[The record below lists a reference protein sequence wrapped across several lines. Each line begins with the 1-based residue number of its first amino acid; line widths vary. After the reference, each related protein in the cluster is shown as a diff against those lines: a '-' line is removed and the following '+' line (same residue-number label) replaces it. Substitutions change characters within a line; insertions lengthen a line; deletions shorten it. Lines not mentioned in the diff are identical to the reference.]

1 MTFPV
6 KIITNQVI
14 GTMEL
19 KVILHH
25 ASLNKCKKSH
35 GDTLTNKQ
43 MGAKKEHSY
52 FLLFDECQ
60 KINVYLSKDYLK

>member
-1 MTFPV
+1 MIPD
-6 KIITNQVI
+6 KIIADQVI

-25 ASLNKCKKSH
+25 ASLNKYKKSH

-43 MGAKKEHSY
+43 MGAKKKHSS
-52 FLLFDECQ
+52 FLLLDECQ
-60 KINVYLSKDYLK
+60 KICV